1 MPISPV
7 EDKIKEAEDQAQ
19 RIIEEAKKQ
28 ALDILRDV
36 NLAKESI
43 IKTAQEKAR
52 LAAHDLKIKI
62 EQETQKEI
70 SAIQNQNQ
78 EDIRQVKEKAKANL
92 DKALQFLKDRIG

>member
-1 MPISPV
+1 MDSKIAL
-7 EDKIKEAEDQAQ
+7 DKIKEAEAQAQ

-28 ALDILRDV
+28 ALDILRNV

-52 LAAHDLKIKI
+52 LVVHDLKIKI

-70 SAIQNQNQ
+70 STIQNQNQ
-78 EDIRQVKEKAKANL
+78 EDIRQVEEKAKANL